1 MITYLCISRISSNRY
16 LDSSLLLREENH
28 LHIVCRFDGVAP
40 EPREGVRSGH
50 IPGTKCV
57 PFLEMF
63 DDAPMLLPADEIRK
77 KFEQAGIS
85 LDRPIVVTC
94 GSGVTACILALV

>member
-1 MITYLCISRISSNRY
+1 M
-16 LDSSLLLREENH
+16 
-28 LHIVCRFDGVAP
+28 P

-57 PFLEMF
+57 PFPEMS
-63 DDAPMLLPADEIRK
+63 DGAQTLLPADELSK

-85 LDRPIVVTC
+85 LDGPIVLTC
-94 GSGVTACILALV
+94 ASGVTACILALGAL

>member
-57 PFLEMF
+57 PFPEVGYNANMQHITWYLGSHR
-63 DDAPMLLPADEIRK
+63 LLKTGFID
-77 KFEQAGIS
+77 
-85 LDRPIVVTC
+85 LVTD
-94 GSGVTACILALV
+94 V